1 MEGGGRERRGEVRG
15 RGREWSEEG
24 EGGGE
29 EREGEGKKEGKGRI
43 EDGKGRETVGM
54 RD

>member
-1 MEGGGRERRGEVRG
+1 MRG

-29 EREGEGKKEGKGRI
+29 EEGGGEGEGKGRI
-43 EDGKGRETVGM
+43 EDGESGGKVGM